1 MGDGTHPHIL
11 LPDLT
16 QMVKPYRVPMI
27 QALLALVDD
36 AEMAEPAKQGV
47 FYLSGIP

>member
-1 MGDGTHPHIL
+1 MGDGNIL
-11 LPDLT
+11 LPDSIDPDG
-16 QMVKPYRVPMI
+16 QAMYRPLI